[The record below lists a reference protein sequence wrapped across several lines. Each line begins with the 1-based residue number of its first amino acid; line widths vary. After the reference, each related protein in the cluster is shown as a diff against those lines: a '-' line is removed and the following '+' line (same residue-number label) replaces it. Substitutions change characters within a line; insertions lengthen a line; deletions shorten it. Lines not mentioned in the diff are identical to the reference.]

1 MCVFHVFKIVQMVPN
16 CTKPLIC
23 LLNEEKMLLNED
35 TDNFFAQTN
44 CNLNLYHGHQEQ
56 KQDNNLDDNSH
67 DNTERSTQSA
77 GIEIEISDH
86 DLIYWI

>member
-23 LLNEEKMLLNED
+23 LLNEEKMLLNEEKMLLNED

-44 CNLNLYHGHQEQ
+44 CNLNSYHGHQEQ
-56 KQDNNLDDNSH
+56 KQDNNQDDNSH
-67 DNTERSTQSA
+67 DNQ
-77 GIEIEISDH
+77 ISDH

>member
-35 TDNFFAQTN
+35 TDNFFTQTN
-44 CNLNLYHGHQEQ
+44 CNLNSYHGHQEQ
-56 KQDNNLDDNSH
+56 KQDNNQDDKSANCSSLATSCKKITSSNSK
-67 DNTERSTQSA
+67 DC
-77 GIEIEISDH
+77 IK
-86 DLIYWI
+86 

>member
-56 KQDNNLDDNSH
+56 KQGNNLDDNSH

>member
-16 CTKPLIC
+16 CTKPLIY
-23 LLNEEKMLLNED
+23 LFNEEKMLLNED

-44 CNLNLYHGHQEQ
+44 CNLNSYHGHQEQ
-56 KQDNNLDDNSH
+56 KQGNNLDDNSH
-67 DNTERSTQSA
+67 NNQ
-77 GIEIEISDH
+77 ISDH